1 MLKTGSFGHC
11 GRTTTQMAGGL
22 THSAFWRLLEREIGS
37 MPRTF
42 RIILL
47 SLIAT
52 GLTMMSAVW
61 AQAPTAPP
69 TGPGASAAAAGR
81 GPAIPGLNDVLA
93 TITVGTQTEKV
104 TKGELIE
111 ILSRYAI
118 PDDDRETLYRQG
130 IDNKVNTKLLLMYLG
145 RQKVAVAREKVDE
158 EMEKLEQKL
167 KSEGQSLAT
176 VLLQTNTSMD
186 VVRKQIEERARWQ
199 EFLRTKATD
208 AELRKYVANHRDL
221 FRGTQIRASH
231 ILLKLEPNASVADK
245 EKVKEKLAG
254 IKKEIEGG
262 TISFAAAA
270 NKYSDD
276 PANAG
281 GAGGDLDYFSLNT
294 GLIEEFTDVAFK
306 LKKGMISDPVE
317 TPFGYHLIQV
327 TDRKEG
333 KEPDF
338 EQNKPYIYNAYATD
352 LQKEVVAAEKKMAK
366 IDIKPMPKDLFPP
379 VATTAPS
386 GEALPTTATP
396 VPAGEAAKAE
406 GAAGSAAVP
415 KQ

>member
-1 MLKTGSFGHC
+1 MQETGSLGHC
-11 GRTTTQMAGGL
+11 DRTPTQMAGGL
-22 THSAFWRLLEREIGS
+22 TDSEFCRLFEREIGS

-52 GLTMMSAVW
+52 GLTTMSTVW

-69 TGPGASAAAAGR
+69 TGPGGSAPAAGR
-81 GPAIPGLNDVLA
+81 GPAIPGFNDVLA

-167 KSEGQSLAT
+167 KSEGQSLAA

-317 TPFGYHLIQV
+317 TPFGFHLIQV

-379 VATTAPS
+379 AATTAPG